1 MKKTKLSLGVS
12 WGFRGRE
19 KTRSSTAADGL
30 PLVTCSPLVTDANL
44 LDHRLAQVMSSTA
57 DALVGAVLPF
67 MGDADNQ
74 RQERHGAEDDDD
86 DAAAGGVQ
94 DGA

>member
-1 MKKTKLSLGVS
+1 MPT
-12 WGFRGRE
+12 
-19 KTRSSTAADGL
+19 SSTSESGL
-30 PLVTCSPLVTDANL
+30 TGSLLRSPRTPAIL
-44 LDHRLAQVMSSTA
+44 HHLAQVMSSTA

-67 MGDADNQ
+67 MGDADNR